1 MSEFDNQTNNKEN
14 TNEKDFNK
22 VIREFLNNLNDV
34 FPELKD
40 DIEIANNQTNEE
52 LENYCKK
59 VYPERFFDILY
70 QNDDIFSNNDVDTK
84 FIPNIDFKII
94 WNLEGVSKST
104 KETIWKYLQLVLF
117 SIIGSID
124 SEKSF
129 GDTAKLFEAIGED
142 NFKSKLEET
151 INNIQDAFTND
162 ENFEEGK
169 FGDLPNSERLHE
181 HMQGML
187 NGKIGQ
193 LATEIAE
200 ETAKELDLDINSTT
214 NANEAFSKIIKNP
227 KKIMDLVKSIGN
239 KLEEKIKSGELKES
253 ELMSEASEMMK
264 QMKNMPGMGDIGKM
278 MSSMG
283 IPGMGKKSKLNLGAM
298 QSKLDQN
305 IKLAKTK
312 ERIQEKIK
320 TRKKEKSLQEEVER
334 LKKELASA
342 DTRSIDDIVS
352 EFESYDKKKEEE
364 NIIQKMNKPK
374 KKKKNGK
381 K

>member
-1 MSEFDNQTNNKEN
+1 M
-14 TNEKDFNK
+14 
-22 VIREFLNNLNDV
+22 
-34 FPELKD
+34 
-40 DIEIANNQTNEE
+40 
-52 LENYCKK
+52 
-59 VYPERFFDILY
+59 
-70 QNDDIFSNNDVDTK
+70 
-84 FIPNIDFKII
+84 
-94 WNLEGVSKST
+94 
-104 KETIWKYLQLVLF
+104 VLF

-162 ENFEEGK
+162 EKFEEGK
-169 FGDLPNSERLHE
+169 FGDLPNSEKLHE

-187 NGKIGQ
+187 DGKIGQ

-312 ERIQEKIK
+312 ERIQEKIQ
-320 TRKKEKSLQEEVER
+320 TRKKEKSLQDEVER

-342 DTRSIDDIVS
+342 DTRSIDDIVA
-352 EFESYDKKKEEE
+352 EFESYDKKKGEE
-364 NIIQKMNKPK
+364 NIIQKTNKPK